1 MTAFIADMERQ
12 YTYTL
17 SIYII
22 MTAFSMMI
30 ALSLAITAAAA
41 GQQQPFFSGKKS
53 RVAAAIVNARHH

>member
-30 ALSLAITAAAA
+30 ALIISLA
-41 GQQQPFFSGKKS
+41 
-53 RVAAAIVNARHH
+53 